1 MTGSIE
7 IVTHSPALQEMVPVY
22 VINKA
27 QHHVLLIQGVRS
39 AIDVALDALRSQ
51 MLIAEG
57 ELATASTVVQSLD
70 NRIEE
75 AVVHKAM
82 CTDE

>member
-1 MTGSIE
+1 MTASID
-7 IVTHSPALQEMVPVY
+7 IVTHSPALQEMVPEY

-27 QHHVLLIQGVRS
+27 QHHFLRIQGVRS

-57 ELATASTVVQSLD
+57 KLATAEKVAQSLD
-70 NRIEE
+70 NLIQE
-75 AVVHKAM
+75 AIDHKTM

>member
-22 VINKA
+22 VVKKA

-70 NRIEE
+70 NRIQE
-75 AVVHKAM
+75 AIEHKAM